1 MSRATV
7 TRITPLLVAAGL
19 ALTGCADTGDATGAS
34 GRAVRAAG
42 PTATAAP
49 APSPA
54 GSASGSTTSVPST
67 STTTAAAP
75 AGPAAPSLPPGDPGL
90 DAPAVPDPGTAPAE
104 EHHDEPRRSVP
115 TAAMLGTADVAL
127 QLGGSWAPREADPLG
142 CTAPRG
148 AVAARTARHTS
159 GTREVRETVST
170 HRDPGSADR
179 AVTALADEL
188 AGCGWTVGVDPRL
201 GSASVAATRG
211 GRSLTAVA
219 AEGVSV
225 VLVGAGPRVATGWQW
240 DALVDLAMGSSCP
253 AAPDGCH

>member
-7 TRITPLLVAAGL
+7 VRLTPLLLAAGL
-19 ALTGCADTGDATGAS
+19 ALTGCADAGDAGPG

-42 PTATAAP
+42 PTATV
-49 APSPA
+49 APSP
-54 GSASGSTTSVPST
+54 SPSPST
-67 STTTAAAP
+67 AGTASSVAPASTTTGSTP
-75 AGPAAPSLPPGDPGL
+75 AGSVAPSLPPGDPGL
-90 DAPAVPDPGTAPAE
+90 DAPAVPDPGTAPTE

-115 TAAMLGTADVAL
+115 TGAMLRTADVAM
-127 QLGGSWAPREADPLG
+127 QLGGSWSPREADPLG

-148 AVAARTARHTS
+148 ALAARTVLHAS
-159 GTREVRETVST
+159 GTREVRETVAT
-170 HRDPGSADR
+170 HRDPASADR

-188 AGCGWTVGVDPRL
+188 AGCGWTVGADPRL
-201 GSASVAATRG
+201 GSASVAAVRG

-225 VLVGAGPRVATGWQW
+225 VLVGAGARVAAGWQW